1 MTGSRI
7 AEAAAL
13 LADAH
18 LTGRR
23 LDRLPDRC
31 RPRTLEEAYA
41 IQDATVRAIGT
52 VGAWKVGRNGEN
64 VPRCAPV
71 PKHLLFESGVTLDA
85 GRFPDAA
92 LEIEFAYRVHTALPP
107 RAQDYRIEEIAAAV
121 VLVPLIEV
129 VGTRFLRSGE
139 LTPLEKLADLLAN
152 AAFVVG
158 QPVTNW
164 RELDLAATTV
174 ELQIDGNVVQRVS
187 GHGSSANPLALVT
200 WLANHIGRRAA
211 GLRVGE
217 IVTTGALQGMTPIAA
232 GSRAL
237 GILQEWGRLE
247 LTMGSI

>member
-1 MTGSRI
+1 MTESTI
-7 AEAAAL
+7 EEAAAL
-13 LADAH
+13 LAGAH

-31 RPRTLEEAYA
+31 RPKTLEEAYA
-41 IQDATVRAIGT
+41 IQDATVRAIGA
-52 VGAWKVGRNGEN
+52 VGAWKVGRNGED

-71 PKHLLFESGVTLDA
+71 PKHLLFESGVTLDP
-85 GRFPDAA
+85 GRFRDAA

-107 RAQDYRIEEIAAAV
+107 RAKDYRIEEIAAAV
-121 VLVPLIEV
+121 VLVPLIEI

-158 QPVTNW
+158 PPVTNW
-164 RELDLAATTV
+164 RELDLGATTV
-174 ELQIDGNVVQRVS
+174 ELQIDGCLVQRAS
-187 GHGSSANPLALVT
+187 GHGSGANPLALVT
-200 WLANHIGRRAA
+200 WLADHICRRAA
-211 GLRVGE
+211 GLKVGE
-217 IVTTGALQGMTPIAA
+217 IVTTGSLQGMTPIAA

-237 GILQEWGRLE
+237 GIWRDWGRVE